1 MTLTRRAVK
10 RKPTTEDVLS
20 QVEMSLEK
28 RDELI
33 KNSEEDINI
42 PNIMDPRYRQ
52 GGTGFINFCNHFV
65 RVPIYK
71 KGDTQPTW
79 TPLKDLPDEEWRP
92 GVSYKTFWEK
102 QCNIA
107 RKALKMKDGRF
118 IYRVIVLCWPR
129 GDGKSVMAVLI
140 QIWKFFCFRAQT
152 IVLGANSRDQI
163 KFVHFDII
171 RDIILNSPLLL
182 YVIEGRKNVKE
193 KEIRRY
199 FRGEDEQRYNSIR
212 AITTSTGIVS
222 NITGYTFS
230 EIFDMKNPKFFY
242 QLDGSIRNIPNALGI
257 IDSTVSAK
265 DHALYNLYEIF
276 IEKKDPTV
284 FFSYRYSLKGQ
295 AEDYWNPQMDQKQLD
310 AYRVKFPPAEYAQYF
325 TNLWSSGTIRMFS
338 PEQVLSIYYLKTVL
352 GEGHVKLLSVL
363 RERLDLKDY
372 TEQMEKDNSNEL
384 SIDII
389 NDNYKKIRSIEKSLV
404 PVSNLYNI
412 EERYGICTLED
423 LNILSK
429 EYETDFVILAGFDR
443 SDPMAIHGARSIFS
457 LIAKGCVGSQK
468 MGFSYTD
475 VNALE
480 YIYFL
485 IGLDVV
491 EPNTLK
497 QMKDIII
504 RCNDEFDDVDS
515 ICTERWGMFDFMEWC
530 EENQFPNE
538 AIQPSYNRQRTFFG
552 ELYTAIAK
560 GNFKSPFINIPGSRG
575 IDILKEELEIFMQDE
590 KSKWFGS
597 PEKNSRNG
605 IQDDVIYSIGLAMY
619 GGLTLTVDDFRIR
632 HMKSPG
638 FMFVQEKQVYGKY

>member
-1 MTLTRRAVK
+1 
-10 RKPTTEDVLS
+10 
-20 QVEMSLEK
+20 
-28 RDELI
+28 
-33 KNSEEDINI
+33 
-42 PNIMDPRYRQ
+42 
-52 GGTGFINFCNHFV
+52 
-65 RVPIYK
+65 
-71 KGDTQPTW
+71 
-79 TPLKDLPDEEWRP
+79 
-92 GVSYKTFWEK
+92 
-102 QCNIA
+102 
-107 RKALKMKDGRF
+107 
-118 IYRVIVLCWPR
+118 
-129 GDGKSVMAVLI
+129 
-140 QIWKFFCFRAQT
+140 
-152 IVLGANSRDQI
+152 
-163 KFVHFDII
+163 
-171 RDIILNSPLLL
+171 
-182 YVIEGRKNVKE
+182 
-193 KEIRRY
+193 
-199 FRGEDEQRYNSIR
+199 
-212 AITTSTGIVS
+212 
-222 NITGYTFS
+222 
-230 EIFDMKNPKFFY
+230 
-242 QLDGSIRNIPNALGI
+242 
-257 IDSTVSAK
+257 
-265 DHALYNLYEIF
+265 
-276 IEKKDPTV
+276 
-284 FFSYRYSLKGQ
+284 
-295 AEDYWNPQMDQKQLD
+295 
-310 AYRVKFPPAEYAQYF
+310 
-325 TNLWSSGTIRMFS
+325 
-338 PEQVLSIYYLKTVL
+338 
-352 GEGHVKLLSVL
+352 
-363 RERLDLKDY
+363 
-372 TEQMEKDNSNEL
+372 
-384 SIDII
+384 
-389 NDNYKKIRSIEKSLV
+389 
-404 PVSNLYNI
+404 
-412 EERYGICTLED
+412 
-423 LNILSK
+423 
-429 EYETDFVILAGFDR
+429 
-443 SDPMAIHGARSIFS
+443 MAIHGARSIFS